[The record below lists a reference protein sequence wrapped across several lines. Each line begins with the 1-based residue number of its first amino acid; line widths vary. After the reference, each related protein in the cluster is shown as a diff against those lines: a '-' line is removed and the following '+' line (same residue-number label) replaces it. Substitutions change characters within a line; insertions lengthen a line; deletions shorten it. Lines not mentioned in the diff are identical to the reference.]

1 MSRVAMGIA
10 CRSHSEGRARSCQ
23 NENHREQFGNTDTP
37 INICASA
44 GGLGR
49 TKSRRLVYSYS
60 RRNAA
65 GNVNRT
71 ITSHNKE
78 GLITVSSFTRTGSSD
93 FGRVRNG
100 YDPAAV
106 DELIG
111 EMSYVQQGLQQ
122 EVESLRTQLDQSS
135 AQVAELHQ
143 QLNDTSAQVVQLNHE
158 RAALT
163 ESSQAPQAMT
173 DRIAK
178 MLRVAVDEVSEM
190 QYEARLEAE
199 SMIANAQAEA
209 ETARTQARQNLAE
222 LAARQRAMET
232 EYAEVMSR
240 ARDEAARII
249 AQAVSESERMRE
261 VEALRRQQAEEELTA
276 ELSRLRRET
285 EARVEEQI
293 RTTAQECEI
302 RVLDAKAEA
311 ERRLRV
317 VNEQIDRR
325 LQETRRSLEEIS
337 EKRIAVLEQLAE
349 VHSSLESIPAILQN
363 AYHEVNVSPE
373 SGLVLTSRVDDQLNY
388 SHTSAQE
395 DELIVRFEDD
405 ETEADTV

>member
-1 MSRVAMGIA
+1 M
-10 CRSHSEGRARSCQ
+10 
-23 NENHREQFGNTDTP
+23 
-37 INICASA
+37 
-44 GGLGR
+44 
-49 TKSRRLVYSYS
+49 
-60 RRNAA
+60 
-65 GNVNRT
+65 
-71 ITSHNKE
+71 
-78 GLITVSSFTRTGSSD
+78 SSFTRNGPAD

-122 EVESLRTQLDQSS
+122 EVESLRAQLEQSS
-135 AQVAELHQ
+135 SQVAELHQ
-143 QLNDTSAQVVQLNHE
+143 QLNDTSAQVAQLHHE
-158 RAALT
+158 RASLS

-209 ETARTQARQNLAE
+209 GTARTQARQNLAE

-261 VEALRRQQAEEELTA
+261 VEALRRQQAEEELTT
-276 ELSRLRRET
+276 ELTRLRRET
-285 EARVEEQI
+285 EARVDEQI

-325 LQETRRSLEEIS
+325 LQETRRSLEDIS

-363 AYHEVNVSPE
+363 AYHEVNAAPDT
-373 SGLVLTSRVDDQLNY
+373 GLVLTSRTDGQVRFAPAGELDD
-388 SHTSAQE
+388 E
-395 DELIVRFEDD
+395 IIVRYEDAD
-405 ETEADTV
+405 DAEVEADEPETV